1 MGMGMKNTTAMRIRL
16 NVTQPDDSAW
26 NKRDKVYIA
35 VEEVGG
41 EGGGSGNRG
50 KAAQGNIHESIPQGK
65 KSSAAQETGMPRT
78 QTRMENDSELSRQK
92 PRVQR
97 SRSCV
102 WREMM
107 R

>member
-1 MGMGMKNTTAMRIRL
+1 MKNTTAMRIRL
-16 NVTQPDDSAW
+16 DVTQPDDSAW

-65 KSSAAQETGMPRT
+65 NRARRKKQGCRGHRLGWRT
-78 QTRMENDSELSRQK
+78 IANY
-92 PRVQR
+92 RVR
-97 SRSCV
+97 SLGCSGVEAVFGER
-102 WREMM
+102 
-107 R
+107 

>member
-41 EGGGSGNRG
+41 EGGEREQGEGSPG
-50 KAAQGNIHESIPQGK
+50 KYTRKHPAGK
-65 KSSAAQETGMPRT
+65 ESSAAPETGMPRT